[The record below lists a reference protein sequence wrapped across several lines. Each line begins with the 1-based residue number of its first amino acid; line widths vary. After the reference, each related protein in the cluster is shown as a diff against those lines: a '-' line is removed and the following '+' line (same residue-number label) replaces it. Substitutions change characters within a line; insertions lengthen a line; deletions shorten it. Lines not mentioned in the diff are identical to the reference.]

1 MVLKLSV
8 AKVEV
13 LIWVLIY
20 GGLLVFGLGLALR
33 EVHALMA
40 GSVSIGGLA
49 VAAVGIVLIW
59 YRTRMLRA
67 VPPPADD
74 PSTPHR

>member
-1 MVLKLSV
+1 MKLSV
-8 AKVEV
+8 AQVGV

-20 GGLLVFGLGLALR
+20 GGLLVLAVGLALR
-33 EVHALMA
+33 EVHGVLA

-49 VAAVGIVLIW
+49 VLAVGIVLIW

-67 VPPPADD
+67 AALPAADA
-74 PSTPHR
+74 STLKR